1 MDLSDNDL
9 SGALPSQLANLTS
22 LTALAL
28 NESRALM
35 GPLPDGLRELSD
47 LTTVHIQDTELCA
60 PEDDAFQT

>member
-1 MDLSDNDL
+1 
-9 SGALPSQLANLTS
+9 
-22 LTALAL
+22 
-28 NESRALM
+28 M